1 MLSKWNGL
9 QQEVREKR
17 WMLWCW
23 YKESVLYPC
32 QTSSSSAM
40 KCWPQYGCCNIL
52 PLTCMSCLIIGLGPE
67 LTACTVK
74 RWFTVSST
82 FKGWTR
88 SAANFLLSTQ
98 KKGQKTKKKIFLNK
112 KEERLGIEKTQGN
125 SASLWKSILDCEIKK
140 MPWRELGKE
149 RTHPPL

>member
-1 MLSKWNGL
+1 MKWTTAGGQWRKQRRAL
-9 QQEVREKR
+9 RY
-17 WMLWCW
+17 W

-32 QTSSSSAM
+32 QTSALSAM

-74 RWFTVSST
+74 RWFTVSSS
-82 FKGWTR
+82 FKRWTR

-98 KKGQKTKKKIFLNK
+98 KKRGKRQKRKIKKKGRGAKYWENTRQFCLSLKIYSGLWEK
-112 KEERLGIEKTQGN
+112 KRPL
-125 SASLWKSILDCEIKK
+125 
-140 MPWRELGKE
+140 RELGKE